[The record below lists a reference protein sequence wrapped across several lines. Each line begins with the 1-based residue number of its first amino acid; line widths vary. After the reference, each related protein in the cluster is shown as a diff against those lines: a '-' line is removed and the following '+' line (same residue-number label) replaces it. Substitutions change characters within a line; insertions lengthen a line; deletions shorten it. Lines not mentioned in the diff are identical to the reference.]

1 MNEKYS
7 KHQQNE
13 KNLRKL
19 VRSPDIVQPRD
30 FDTLFHPP
38 SVSQATVAI
47 GKAQNDHQTPPPP
60 VKSRSPQSQ
69 PCPISSG
76 SRKCTTSTS
85 LPPSLSAPSI
95 ALLRKPSI
103 SIKHSEDDD
112 CDSHKA
118 TTAQANNH
126 QLEYS
131 KLIDKSLQQ
140 QQQLQHVDQ
149 SSNKSS
155 SPINSNVNIHQQQQ
169 SSFHPTPQQLHN
181 WFTDSKASPA
191 TVYDAGSAKFDI
203 FPQQQTQPSG
213 HDRTTA
219 HDFASSFVQTT
230 AAAPT
235 RGQMIFNHNN
245 PFLSDSF
252 EATATAT
259 STSDVNGS
267 FFTIDDA
274 NESNFLYLVETTTT
288 ASSSST
294 TMAATKGSN
303 GESSVEDEELSLKDK
318 RENFATTSTKF
329 CLVVSPPMNKF
340 QVSCNVLR
348 CIELHTRPWD
358 QEIPRRISLND
369 SFN

>member
-7 KHQQNE
+7 KHQQND

-38 SVSQATVAI
+38 SVSQATFAI
-47 GKAQNDHQTPPPP
+47 GKAQNDHHQPPPP
-60 VKSRSPQSQ
+60 VKARSPQSQ

-76 SRKCTTSTS
+76 SQKCTTSTS

-95 ALLRKPSI
+95 TLLRKPSI

-118 TTAQANNH
+118 TTAQATHNH

-131 KLIDKSLQQ
+131 KFIDKSLQQ
-140 QQQLQHVDQ
+140 QQPQHVDQ

-169 SSFHPTPQQLHN
+169 QSAFHPTPQQLHN
-181 WFTDSKASPA
+181 WFTDNKASPA
-191 TVYDAGSAKFDI
+191 TVYDAGTAKFDI
-203 FPQQQTQPSG
+203 FPRQQQQPSEHDRQTG
-213 HDRTTA
+213 HDST
-219 HDFASSFVQTT
+219 SSFVQTT
-230 AAAPT
+230 AAPT

-303 GESSVEDEELSLKDK
+303 CESSVEDEELSLKDK
-318 RENFATTSTKF
+318 RDNFATTSTKF

-348 CIELHTRPWD
+348 CIELPEHEIKKF
-358 QEIPRRISLND
+358 QEESA
-369 SFN
+369 